1 MDINE
6 KKNALIEKLNAPTPP
21 ERLAALSEL
30 KAMIDAGE
38 ITMTPR
44 GTDINNHIHT
54 IYSFSPYSPCKA
66 VWLSCVAGL
75 CTAGL
80 MDHDSISG
88 AKEFIKAGEIMG
100 LPTTVG
106 MEMRVS
112 FRGTPLESRRINNPD
127 QSGVAYMALHG
138 VPHDAIDRVNE
149 FMAPYREERNKR
161 NRAMTARINEI
172 TAPMGITLDFDRDVL
187 SLSRAEEGGSVTERH
202 VLFGLAQAIIRKYGR
217 GPAVLG
223 FVRDKLGMSV
233 SPRLE
238 ARLNDPENSHY
249 DYDLLGI
256 LKSDTRFF
264 YIDADAEC
272 MPVKAALE
280 FADEIGAISAYA
292 YLGDVA
298 QSVTGDKR
306 AQSFEDSY
314 LDELFSI
321 ISELGFRAVTYMPS
335 RNTEEQLER
344 LRTLCERYALFQIS
358 GEDINSPRQLFICEA
373 LKNPKYSNL
382 VDSAWA
388 LIGHENAA
396 TGDHSRGMF
405 SKETLCDMPELDN
418 RISHYSK
425 LGKR

>member
-100 LPTTVG
+100 LPTTIG

-112 FRGTPLESRRINNPD
+112 FRGTPLEDRRINKPD

-238 ARLNDPENSHY
+238 ARLNNPENSHY

-321 ISELGFRAVTYMPS
+321 ISDLGFRAVTYMPS

-373 LKNPKYSNL
+373 LKNPKYHNL

-388 LIGHENAA
+388 LLGHENAA

-425 LGKR
+425 LGKQ

>member
-1 MDINE
+1 
-6 KKNALIEKLNAPTPP
+6 
-21 ERLAALSEL
+21 
-30 KAMIDAGE
+30 
-38 ITMTPR
+38 
-44 GTDINNHIHT
+44 
-54 IYSFSPYSPCKA
+54 
-66 VWLSCVAGL
+66 
-75 CTAGL
+75 
-80 MDHDSISG
+80 
-88 AKEFIKAGEIMG
+88 MG

-112 FRGTPLESRRINNPD
+112 FRGTPLEDRRIINPD

-396 TGDHSRGMF
+396 TGNHSRGMF